1 MLLLK
6 RANLPLESTVISG
19 GFREILGICTSAQFN
34 HIMITPCKTKIK
46 KQNAVT
52 YIASK
57 AFSYPIAQSLAFHIA
72 TKMRNIRALADISMV
87 IPSSCASDTT
97 SLQIA

>member
-1 MLLLK
+1 MLLK
-6 RANLPLESTVISG
+6 TSNLPLDSTDISG
-19 GFREILGICTSAQFN
+19 CFREILGICISAQFDLR
-34 HIMITPCKTKIK
+34 HITQCKTKTKNI
-46 KQNAVT
+46 
-52 YIASK
+52 IALNFTIGK
-57 AFSYPIAQSLAFHIA
+57 VFSYPIAQSLAFHIA